1 MNTRLRLM
9 MVLACVLFAAA
20 AVCGAEIAGKEF
32 VLNTWRDMRVGE
44 NITLYRNELV
54 NGMAVFSVS
63 APRDADNAQISLDG
77 GAVWNDMG
85 RLGKDFV
92 LHYRPVNG
100 QVMVQSAHFRTP
112 SRYLSSCVIR
122 NPSASASPAQ
132 PVS

>member
-1 MNTRLRLM
+1 M

-32 VLNTWRDMRVGE
+32 VLNTWRDMRVGD

-100 QVMVQSAHFRTP
+100 QVMKVVFLFMTADGGQRT
-112 SRYLSSCVIR
+112 RDTGVTITYY
-122 NPSASASPAQ
+122 AD
-132 PVS
+132 